1 MNNKVKNSKLVL
13 KSKKPNYDGLKVYNF
28 TDDIKNFISSVDLNR
43 FVQYY
48 YDEIVNSYNYLQ
60 NNDMSFNDYCIFCYK
75 HSSEG
80 NTKNYPKRLAN
91 AHLYQ
96 GYYYIDDVDDVDDE
110 EEYIDGDEGGVL

>member
-1 MNNKVKNSKLVL
+1 MNNKVKDSKLVL
-13 KSKKPNYDGLKVYNF
+13 KSKKPNYDGLKVYHF
-28 TDDIKNFISSVDLNR
+28 TDELKNYISSVDLNR

-48 YDEIVNSYNYLQ
+48 YEEIVNTYNYLQ

-96 GYYYIDDVDDVDDE
+96 GYYYIDDDVDDNI
-110 EEYIDGDEGGVL
+110 EEYIDGDEGGEL